1 MKWLS
6 AVMHELGGA
15 ERVRAMLKGQGVSF
29 ILKSISLQYRR
40 PVTYPDTV
48 CHTFLIALPS
58 YN

>member
-48 CHTFLIALPS
+48 RSPFLLGIFFQ
-58 YN
+58 